1 MIQELNLQE
10 NDQEIHILVIRS
22 ARKSLGLEVRDQNT
36 VLARIPV
43 RLPDRELK
51 QFVETHR
58 EWILKKTQIAA
69 QREENRKATPAPPL
83 ESLSKTDRMKIQLKI
98 GKRVRHYCEIMGV
111 KVGWVTVKN
120 QKTRW
125 GSCSS
130 AGNLN
135 FNWRLIFAPP
145 AVLDYVVVHELAH
158 RKEMNHSA
166 AFYAIVEQVLPDYRS
181 SQKWLRE
188 NGHQLWLR
196 K

>member
-36 VLARIPV
+36 VLARIPA

-111 KVGWVTVKN
+111 KEIG
-120 QKTRW
+120 R
-125 GSCSS
+125 
-130 AGNLN
+130 
-135 FNWRLIFAPP
+135 
-145 AVLDYVVVHELAH
+145 AH
-158 RKEMNHSA
+158 
-166 AFYAIVEQVLPDYRS
+166 V
-181 SQKWLRE
+181 
-188 NGHQLWLR
+188 
-196 K
+196 